1 MRVALGCDHAGF
13 LLKQVVA
20 AALEGE
26 GHEVLDEGT
35 GSRTSCDWPDFGARV
50 AARVAAGEAER
61 GIALCG
67 TGVGMSIAAN
77 KVPGVRAAL
86 CNDLFTARYSR
97 LHNDANVLAMGAR
110 VVGPGL
116 AEEIVRTWMDTP
128 FAGGRHSRRLDRLA
142 EIERRHGGN
151 RV

>member
-1 MRVALGCDHAGF
+1 MRVSLGCDHAGF
-13 LLKQVVA
+13 ALKRVVA
-20 AALEGE
+20 AALQEG

-35 GSRTSCDWPDFGARV
+35 DSPDSCDWPDFGARV

-67 TGVGMSIAAN
+67 TGIGMSMAAN

-86 CNDLFTARYSR
+86 CNDLYTARFSR

-110 VVGPGL
+110 VIGPGL
-116 AEEIVRTWMDTP
+116 AEEIVRIWMETP
-128 FAGGRHSRRLDRLA
+128 FAGGRHARRLEGLA
-142 EIERRHGGN
+142 EMERRHGGGGT
-151 RV
+151 